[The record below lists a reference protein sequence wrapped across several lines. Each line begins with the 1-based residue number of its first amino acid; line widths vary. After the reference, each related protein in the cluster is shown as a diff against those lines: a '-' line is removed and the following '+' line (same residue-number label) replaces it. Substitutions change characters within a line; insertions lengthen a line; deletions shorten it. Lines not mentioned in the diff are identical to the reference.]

1 MPTLPKMCLNGA
13 IVAYED
19 CKVHAFAG
27 GLKYGAGVF
36 EGLRA
41 YWNADASELYLF
53 RLTEHL
59 ERLRFGMRVLR
70 YDTVF
75 GVDHMADC
83 ILRMIRANEVR
94 QNIHIR
100 VIAFIESDDELTGCG
115 PIGLVCGAVPRTP
128 SKFLESGMNVVV
140 SSYTRIA
147 DNALP
152 PRVKA
157 TANYINN
164 RAAELE
170 AKRHGYDG
178 VLMLTQAG
186 KLSEGSGACFF
197 MVRDGVL
204 YTPDVTSDIL
214 ESITRRTVID
224 IARHDLKLEV
234 VERTI
239 DRTEVYAADEAFWCG
254 TGYEVLPIVSCD
266 RLAVGDGKPG
276 AVTRKV
282 QQRYFDVVYGRTADY
297 AAWRLPIWGRQRAAA
312 E

>member
-1 MPTLPKMCLNGA
+1 MCLDGE

-19 CKVHAFAG
+19 CKVHAFSG
-27 GLKYGAGVF
+27 GLKYGGGVF

-41 YWNADASELYLF
+41 YWNADAGELYLF

-59 ERLRFGMRVLR
+59 ERMRFGMRVLR
-70 YDTVF
+70 FDEVLGADYM
-75 GVDHMADC
+75 GDC
-83 ILRMIRANEVR
+83 ILRMIRANDVR

-100 VIAFIESDDELTGCG
+100 IIAFIASDDELTGCG

-128 SKFLESGMNVVV
+128 SRFLEAGMNVAV
-140 SSYTRIA
+140 SSYARIA
-147 DNALP
+147 DNVLP
-152 PRVKA
+152 ARVKA

-204 YTPDVTSDIL
+204 HTPDVTSDIL
-214 ESITRRTVID
+214 ESITRRTVIE
-224 IARHDLKLEV
+224 IARRDLELEV
-234 VERTI
+234 VERTL
-239 DRTEVYAADEAFWCG
+239 DRTEIYAADEAFWCG
-254 TGYEVLPIVSCD
+254 TGYEVIPIISCD

-276 AVTRKV
+276 AVTRQV

-297 AAWRLPIWGRQRAAA
+297 AAWRLPIWGGQRAAA